1 MALKQQPAN
10 AGLPRRAPTPFE
22 KTHSTTGWDRV
33 YIVAVTVSAS
43 ALLAT
48 LIIFGVLNF
57 LMSDVQ
63 LPSQHTTGELHNPV
77 TLQQP
82 FLQPV
87 PQKQI
92 DGGGAGALVN
102 ATAQAA
108 GNASQAARSPAAAPV
123 VQPPAPIWSY
133 PLDYLKGYYKLP
145 QEDSSPRCQQSK
157 ICDGDH
163 SCGPDGLGCI
173 TAAKARQDKVRDAIA
188 WAWAG
193 YRCVAAWFG
202 IGMAHCAA
210 AAAAAEGNGDC
221 V

>member
-10 AGLPRRAPTPFE
+10 VGLPRRAPTPFE

-48 LIIFGVLNF
+48 LITFGVLNF

-63 LPSQHTTGELHNPV
+63 LPSQHAFGELQNPV

-82 FLQPV
+82 LLQPV
-87 PQKQI
+87 QQQQI
-92 DGGGAGALVN
+92 DGRGAGALANVS
-102 ATAQAA
+102 APAA
-108 GNASQAARSPAAAPV
+108 GNASQAARSPASAPV
-123 VQPPAPIWSY
+123 IQPPPPVWQY
-133 PLDYLKGYYKLP
+133 PLDYLKGYYKLL
-145 QEDSSPRCQQSK
+145 QEDTSPRCQQSK
-157 ICDGDH
+157 ICDGDY

-173 TAAKARQDKVRDAIA
+173 TDAKARQAKVRDAIA

-193 YRCVAAWFG
+193 YR
-202 IGMAHCAA
+202 
-210 AAAAAEGNGDC
+210 
-221 V
+221 